1 MTTRP
6 DAEVGLEDV
15 TEDAFLGGAL
25 SILQP
30 RKGYR
35 AGIDAVLLAAAVPV
49 GTNRVERVLDAGAGA
64 GVVGLCIARRVA
76 TAQVTLVEKDPF
88 LVELARANVARNN
101 LEERVTVVAADVTG
115 PAADLA
121 AAGLKPDSF
130 EHVVANPPY
139 HVEGQGRR
147 PRHAIKATAHAM
159 PAGSLARWV
168 QFLTRVAAPQG
179 TLTMIHRPDA
189 LPELLRLLDGRF
201 GALEI
206 LPLHPRQGEPAVRI
220 ILRGRKG
227 SRAPL
232 VLKSGLVLHEEDGNR
247 FQPDIARVLRDGA
260 ALPLA

>member
-6 DAEVGLEDV
+6 DGEVGLQDV

-25 SILQP
+25 NILQP

-49 GTNRVERVLDAGAGA
+49 VENRVERVLDAGAGA
-64 GVVGLCIARRVA
+64 GVVGLCIARRVS
-76 TAQVTLVEKDPF
+76 TVQVTLVENDPF
-88 LVELARANVARNN
+88 LVELARANVARNS
-101 LEERVTVVAADVTG
+101 LRERVIVVAADVTG
-115 PAADLA
+115 PATDLA
-121 AAGLKPDSF
+121 AAGLTPDSF

-139 HVEGQGRR
+139 HVEGRGRR
-147 PRHAIKATAHAM
+147 PQHAIKANAHAM
-159 PAGSLARWV
+159 PEGSLARWV
-168 QFLTRVAAPQG
+168 QFLTRVAAPHG
-179 TLTMIHRPDA
+179 TLTMVHRPEA
-189 LPELLRLLDGRF
+189 LPELLRLLEGRF

-220 ILRGRKG
+220 ILRGKKG

-232 VLKSGLVLHEEDGNR
+232 VLKSGLVLHEEDGNGFR
-247 FQPDIARVLRDGA
+247 PDIARVLREGA